1 MLQEIYV
8 SLINSFSKKKK
19 LKAVQAFELKIYEKQ
34 YQFTSSFCFSNSII

>member
-8 SLINSFSKKKK
+8 LLIYSFSKKS

-34 YQFTSSFCFSNSII
+34 YQFTSSFCFF